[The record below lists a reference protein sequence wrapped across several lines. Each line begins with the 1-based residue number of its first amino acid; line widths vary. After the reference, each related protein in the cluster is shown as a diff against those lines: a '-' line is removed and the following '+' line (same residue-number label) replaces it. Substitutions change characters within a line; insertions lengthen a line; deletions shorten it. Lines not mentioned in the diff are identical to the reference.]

1 MAYAEVHTAKSQCL
15 TRTLKKAF
23 ATAVNCASVRKKKSY
38 TQGYR
43 NGTCDNPVAQSESYS
58 TVTMGENPNPDGS
71 TMKPPGGKTFIDLYI
86 YKQDG
91 EDLPGV

>member
-1 MAYAEVHTAKSQCL
+1 MAYAEVHTPKSQCL

-23 ATAVNCASVRKKKSY
+23 ATAVNCASVEKKNLILKVI
-38 TQGYR
+38 GMA
-43 NGTCDNPVAQSESYS
+43 PVTTLWHSQRVNS
-58 TVTMGENPNPDGS
+58 TVTMGENPNPNGS

>member
-1 MAYAEVHTAKSQCL
+1 MPLSEKKNLILKVIGMAPVTTLWHSQ
-15 TRTLKKAF
+15 R
-23 ATAVNCASVRKKKSY
+23 VN
-38 TQGYR
+38 
-43 NGTCDNPVAQSESYS
+43 S